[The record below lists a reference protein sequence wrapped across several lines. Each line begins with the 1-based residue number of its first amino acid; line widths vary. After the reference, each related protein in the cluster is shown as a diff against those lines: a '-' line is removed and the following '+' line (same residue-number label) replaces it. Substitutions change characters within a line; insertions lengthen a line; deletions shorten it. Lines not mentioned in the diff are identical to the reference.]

1 MMPFAAGA
9 GAAGAGV
16 AGVGCWASAA
26 PRASATER
34 QSAPNEGREMRIDE
48 FARNGVRIP
57 YPGNSA
63 PFTPIRKWRTAARD
77 RNYNRD
83 YNCNGN
89 CSITENSLEE
99 EECTEDCQRV
109 WGIAVRGSNSL
120 GARGER
126 WSRLTPARVHP
137 GERPPTPA
145 RRSVQPRP
153 QTSRPPRRAL
163 TPPPPPGCSPCP
175 PFPQRQFSV
184 IQQSPLQL

>member
-137 GERPPTPA
+137 GERPPA
-145 RRSVQPRP
+145 PRGDLSSHAP
-153 QTSRPPRRAL
+153 KHPGPRGEPSPRHPLLAVLRAL
-163 TPPPPPGCSPCP
+163 LFLKGS
-175 PFPQRQFSV
+175 S
-184 IQQSPLQL
+184 L